1 MDQAK
6 AETPLPDPKS
16 NSSIPRP
23 DDLQSVE
30 ISAVVKIYDPNT
42 QETILETRG

>member
-1 MDQAK
+1 MHQTK
-6 AETPLPDPKS
+6 VETAPSETKS
-16 NSSIPRP
+16 TNSEPRP

-30 ISAVVKIYDPNT
+30 INAVLKIYDPNT